1 MYAGDII
8 YVQTMATRQV
18 RIRDD
23 HYQFIQ
29 DESLSLSGLVQ
40 TALDEVIAGDRALP
54 SEAKRPTE
62 GHELTRTSVSLS
74 GEHDEFIASH
84 DFVFAV
90 FVHQLIEERI
100 ERERKLQQLLGGKH
114 PRKSNSNGGV

>member
-1 MYAGDII
+1 MW
-8 YVQTMATRQV
+8 TKQV

-40 TALDEVIAGDRALP
+40 TALDEVIAGDRELP
-54 SEAKRPTE
+54 SETDRPTE
-62 GHELTRTSVSLS
+62 GYDLIRTSVSLNE
-74 GEHDEFIASH
+74 EHNEFIVSH

-100 ERERKLQQLLGGKH
+100 ERERKLQQLLEEDDGF
-114 PRKSNSNGGV
+114 R